1 MSNFNIEAQ
10 VYVRE
15 FLASSSRSELFDR
28 LKHNPVWTERL
39 RRLSSE
45 LTWYTDE
52 YANTAWGPKGKV
64 NPSRYTTKGQA
75 KYVHNSLRQKGVNLP
90 RWCDVPHHPEQSDNL
105 KDKLNAMILFR

>member
-15 FLASSSRSELFDR
+15 FLASSSRAELFDR

-39 RRLSSE
+39 ERLGSE
-45 LTWYTDE
+45 RIWCYR
-52 YANTAWGPKGKV
+52 ANGCIPKSKA

-90 RWCDVPHHPEQSDNL
+90 RWCDVPHHPESTDNL

>member
-15 FLASSSRSELFDR
+15 FLASSSRAELFDR
-28 LKHNPVWTERL
+28 LKHNPVWIERIN
-39 RRLSSE
+39 RLGSE
-45 LTWYTDE
+45 RDCYSYPRTK
-52 YANTAWGPKGKV
+52 AQS
-64 NPSRYTTKGQA
+64 NPNRYTTRAQA

-90 RWCDVPHHPEQSDNL
+90 LWCDVPHHPEQSDNL

>member
-15 FLASSSRSELFDR
+15 FLASSSRTELFDR

-39 RRLSSE
+39 ERLGSE
-45 LTWYTDE
+45 LTYSWRYEKWLPKAE
-52 YANTAWGPKGKV
+52 Y

-90 RWCDVPHHPEQSDNL
+90 RWCDVPHHPESSDNL